1 MRGGLTITG
10 LRDSIGGDLAYDD
23 LSWQYYGLRALFN
36 LLFFIIVNTLL
47 MNVVFGIIVDT
58 FSELRDEKF
67 QTEDQMKNYCFI
79 CSLRSFDFQK
89 AGTVFTPFLWC
100 FFRSLQA
107 LDCVGTAD
115 VPVRAPASMRLGP
128 LRNAV

>member
-1 MRGGLTITG
+1 M
-10 LRDSIGGDLAYDD
+10 GGDLAYE
-23 LSWQYYGLRALFN
+23 YANFEYFGLRALFN

-47 MNVVFGIIVDT
+47 MNIVFGIIVDT

-89 AGTVFTPFLWC
+89 AGTRWEKRVGRGMEAW
-100 FFRSLQA
+100 RGRGGDGEGKGSA
-107 LDCVGTAD
+107 RDYRWADDLD
-115 VPVRAPASMRLGP
+115 R
-128 LRNAV
+128 